1 MDTLERE
8 IIQLV
13 CKQTGLSLNLVG
25 LESRL
30 FHDLGVDGADG
41 WEIIE
46 EISNT
51 YNMDISEVRM
61 EKYFGPEAAATPLTL
76 IRWLTSPA
84 FRRGDKFTP
93 IRVRDLVAC
102 VRAGKWLM

>member
-1 MDTLERE
+1 MDILERE

-13 CKQTGLSLNLVG
+13 CKQTGLSMSRVG

-46 EISNT
+46 EAANK
-51 YNMDISEVRM
+51 YNIDISEVKM
-61 EKYFGPEAAATPLTL
+61 ENYFGPEAAATPLTL

-93 IRVRDLVAC
+93 IHVRDLVAC
-102 VRAGKWLM
+102 VRAGKWLL

>member
-13 CKQTGLSLNLVG
+13 CKQTGSSLNRVG

-46 EISNT
+46 AVGNK
-51 YNMDISEVRM
+51 YNIDISKVRM
-61 EKYFGPEAAATPLTL
+61 EEYFGPEADATPLTL
-76 IRWLTSPA
+76 IRWLISPA

-102 VRAGKWLM
+102 VRAGKWLL